1 MLWYWVTSVALPL
14 TNLRDIERAAN
25 RIRGTVVRTPLVDVS
40 RHVDRSFRLK
50 AENLQMAGSFKLRGA
65 SNMMLGLSPEERQCG
80 VVTYSS
86 GNHAQAVAYSARLL
100 GIPALVVMPV
110 TAPDVKVL
118 GTKSFGAE
126 VVMEGTTSAERKARA
141 EYEAGVRGLTVVP
154 PFDHPKIIA
163 GQATVGWE
171 IFEDCP
177 DVDCVYVPI
186 GGGGLIAGVSA
197 AVKQTCPR
205 ARVIGVEPAGAAKML
220 ASLHEGRPKTL
231 RSVNSVADGL
241 LPVRPGNLTFLHV
254 QEFVDTV
261 VTVKDEV
268 IERAV
273 AWLFRSAKLVVEP
286 SGAASVAAALTAA
299 SSTNYETCVAVVS
312 GGNISGSA
320 LSKILKKNES
330 SEASNF
336 SHDQTG
342 DSINVKAEKS

>member
-1 MLWYWVTSVALPL
+1 MLWDRVTSVALPL

-110 TAPDVKVL
+110 TAPEVKVL

-171 IFEDCP
+171 IVEDCP

-254 QEFVDTV
+254 QEFVDAV
-261 VTVKDEV
+261 VTVKDDV

-299 SSTNYETCVAVVS
+299 SSSNYETCVAVVS

-320 LSKILKKNES
+320 LSKILNKNES

-342 DSINVKAEKS
+342 DSINVKAEKP